1 MLKLALGLFVCGL
14 LAFSAEAPGVTHWS
28 AASMKGWAARL
39 TPKLDA
45 QHVAT
50 ERVGSFGR
58 YYVLAAMRNGT
69 GQAELHETDADIF
82 MVQSGEATLVTGGT
96 IVDAKTT
103 QPHEVRGSAI
113 KGGRDMK
120 VAAGD
125 VVTIPPKTPHWMKLE
140 PGKEIVYM
148 AVKIAE

>member
-1 MLKLALGLFVCGL
+1 MLKLAVCLIAAGAVL
-14 LAFSAEAPGVTHWS
+14 SADAPGVTHWT
-28 AASMKGWAARL
+28 AASMKAWRAHL

-50 ERVGSFGR
+50 ERVGSFGK
-58 YYVLAAMRNGT
+58 YFFLAAMRNGT

-82 MVQSGEATLVTGGT
+82 VVQSGEATLVTGGT
-96 IVDAKTT
+96 IIDPKTT
-103 QPHEVRGSAI
+103 QPHEVRGSGI
-113 KGGRDMK
+113 TGGQEMR

-125 VVTIPPKTPHWMKLE
+125 VVTIPPKTPHLMKLE

-148 AVKIAE
+148 AVKIVE